1 MATATADLNLYAH
14 LMRRAGF
21 GARLDELEVLASRPY
36 EDVVE
41 DLLHPERFPD
51 VEIDMIERFYST
63 GNAGYGPIWWS
74 RMFNSRRQLE
84 EKMTLF
90 WHHIFAT
97 GQSKSAHNPS
107 AQAQINMF
115 RRLGMTDIRTL
126 LLELS
131 KDPAMIF
138 WLDNNE
144 NLKDEPNEN
153 YGRELLELFSMG
165 VGNYTEEDVKAAAY
179 AFTGWT
185 LETPIPGAGS
195 RYGGYHSKFVFLK
208 DEHDHSDKDFLGEL
222 GDWDGDDIV
231 DIIVKQPAAAR
242 FISRHMYNYFVAD
255 EPPVSNW
262 NETPPKDP
270 AAINVL
276 SEAYLSSDGDIR
288 SMLRALFNSDFF
300 KDARYMRVKT
310 PTELVTAV
318 VKLTGEYQ
326 EIEIGMSRVTG
337 ATGSMGQSLMNPL
350 TVEGWPFG
358 AGWID
363 GGTLNERVNFAVDEL
378 SDAEKPGIRL
388 IIDRLKEIG
397 HLLSPAEFVGECVQM
412 VRPAPLSKES
422 ILGLL
427 NFAEQGQ
434 DLDLIDESKREIS
447 EFRVLRMIQLIVATR
462 EYQLN

>member
-1 MATATADLNLYAH
+1 MNSIANDHDLYAH

-21 GARLDELEVLASRPY
+21 GARLEELDVLASRPY
-36 EDVVE
+36 EDVVD

-51 VEIDMIERFYST
+51 VEVDVIERFYST
-63 GNAGYGPIWWS
+63 GNAGYGPLWWY
-74 RMFNSRRQLE
+74 RMLNSPRQLE

-97 GQSKSAHNPS
+97 GQFKSAHNPS
-107 AQAQINMF
+107 SQAQIDMF
-115 RRLGMTDIRTL
+115 RRLGMTNVRTL
-126 LLELS
+126 LIELS

-185 LETPIPGAGS
+185 LQTPIPGAGS
-195 RYGGYHSKFVFLK
+195 RYGGYHSRFVFTER
-208 DEHDHSDKDFLGEL
+208 EHDYSNKEFLGEM
-222 GDWDGDDIV
+222 GEWDGEDIV

-242 FISRHMYNYFVAD
+242 FISRHLYNYFVAD
-255 EPPVSNW
+255 EPPVSSW

-270 AAINVL
+270 HAIDML
-276 SEAYLSSDGDIR
+276 AEAYLTSNGDIR
-288 SMLRALFNSDFF
+288 TILRVLFNSEFF
-300 KDARYMRVKT
+300 KEARYLRVKT
-310 PTELVTAV
+310 PLELVTAV
-318 VKLTGEYQ
+318 VKLTGEFQ
-326 EIEIGMSRVTG
+326 DVQIGLPRISG

-363 GGTLNERVNFAVDEL
+363 GGTLNERVNFAVDEIDD
-378 SDAEKPGIRL
+378 SHKPGIQ
-388 IIDRLKEIG
+388 IVIDRLESIG
-397 HLLSPAEFVGECVQM
+397 RPLPPTEFVGECVRM

-427 NFAEQGQ
+427 HFAEQGG
-434 DLDLIDESKREIS
+434 DLDLHNTSQRETN
-447 EFRVLRMIQLIVATR
+447 EFRVLRMLQLIVSTR

>member
-1 MATATADLNLYAH
+1 
-14 LMRRAGF
+14 
-21 GARLDELEVLASRPY
+21 
-36 EDVVE
+36 
-41 DLLHPERFPD
+41 
-51 VEIDMIERFYST
+51 
-63 GNAGYGPIWWS
+63 
-74 RMFNSRRQLE
+74 
-84 EKMTLF
+84 
-90 WHHIFAT
+90 
-97 GQSKSAHNPS
+97 
-107 AQAQINMF
+107 
-115 RRLGMTDIRTL
+115 
-126 LLELS
+126 
-131 KDPAMIF
+131 
-138 WLDNNE
+138 
-144 NLKDEPNEN
+144 
-153 YGRELLELFSMG
+153 MG

-195 RYGGYHSKFVFLK
+195 KYGGYHSKFVYLEE
-208 DEHDHSDKDFLGEL
+208 EHDHSDKEFLGET
-222 GDWDGDDIV
+222 GDWDGYDVV

-270 AAINVL
+270 EAINAL
-276 SEAYLSSDGDIR
+276 SEAYLSSQGDIR
-288 SMLRALFNSDFF
+288 SMLRVLFNSDFF
-300 KDARYMRVKT
+300 KEARYMRVKT

-318 VKLTGEYQ
+318 VKLTGEHQ

-337 ATGSMGQSLMNPL
+337 ASGSMGQSLMNPL

-378 SDAEKPGIRL
+378 SAADKPGIRL
-388 IIDRLKEIG
+388 IINRLREIG
-397 HLLSPAEFVGECVQM
+397 HSLSPAEFVGECVQM

-427 NFAEQGQ
+427 NYAEQGQ
-434 DLDLIDESKREIS
+434 DLDLSDESKREIN